1 MTSPAAPAAQQRQDN
16 EPHGHRLR
24 TRDLLRDFEQDSHEV
39 YNSPQANLGAALAE
53 LGQLEDTPATRRLQ
67 AHIHIFTAQ
76 VEERGL
82 GYSRLASS
90 SYSRTFELIMTTT
103 TGSPI
108 PLTPITPFKQQTFSR
123 CTTKSSSDVPNMTK
137 VVVLPTTSTSA
148 RRPTPHRLVL
158 ERSTTSRHSH
168 DVSG

>member
-16 EPHGHRLR
+16 EPRGHRLR

-67 AHIHIFTAQ
+67 AHIHISTAP

-123 CTTKSSSDVPNMTK
+123 CMTKSSSDVPSMTK
-137 VVVLPTTSTSA
+137 VVVFPTTSTSA
-148 RRPTPHRLVL
+148 RRPTPHQLVL